1 MLRES
6 RGGAQDRLLHPAVR
20 IPILPRMNFFHGCTA
35 LITGASSGIG
45 EEFARQLAPHARS
58 LILVARRLDRLEALK
73 GELDRPGLTIHCH
86 TADLADEVQIEAL
99 LASLAA
105 SGERV
110 SLLVNNAGLG
120 DHGFFEDS
128 DWSRVSAMLDVNIKA
143 LTRLT
148 HALLP
153 DLVRAGRGA
162 ILNVSSIAGLL
173 PLPKMAVYAATKA
186 YVTSFSE
193 ALRAELRGT
202 GVSVTALCPGPVST
216 EFGLTADRPD
226 GRDPMP
232 APEIF
237 KVPVEDVAAA
247 GLAAVER
254 DRARVIPGW
263 FICAAMTLAT
273 LVPIFVLRL
282 FLTQR
287 RSEER

>member
-1 MLRES
+1 
-6 RGGAQDRLLHPAVR
+6 
-20 IPILPRMNFFHGCTA
+20 MNFFHGCTA

-45 EEFARQLAPHARS
+45 AEFARQLAPHARA

-73 GELDRPGLTIHCH
+73 RELDRPGLTIHCH

-110 SLLVNNAGLG
+110 SLLINNAGLG
-120 DHGFFEDS
+120 DHGFFEES
-128 DWSRVSAMLDVNIKA
+128 DWSRVSAMLDVNITA

-162 ILNVSSIAGLL
+162 ILNVSSIASLL

-193 ALRAELRGT
+193 ALRGELRGT
-202 GVSVTALCPGPVST
+202 GVSVTALCPGPVNT
-216 EFGLTADRPD
+216 EFGLTADRPGD
-226 GRDPMP
+226 AMP

-237 KVPVEDVAAA
+237 KVSVQEVARA
-247 GLAAVER
+247 GLRAVER

-263 FICAAMTLAT
+263 QVCAVMTLASM
-273 LVPIFVLRL
+273 VPIFLLRI

-287 RSEER
+287 RARER